1 VIGEKDKKWFSVCK
15 NISFMTLDH
24 FLRVYR
30 KKIIKSILILD
41 HISYLHPDSF
51 NIFKKL
57 KPNIYTGADIKGDDE
72 LYISQVMGLIPDI
85 LFSEWHDNY
94 IDKNNLS
101 FSDLPD
107 DLLEVYISRY
117 KKHNHEFNFNQY
129 RTLKY
134 KSVVYTK
141 NDIFKY
147 IKTNKIYTVKDLL
160 INLNVKKYI
169 KSGCW
174 YTNDENKNIIER
186 LYK

>member
-1 VIGEKDKKWFSVCK
+1 
-15 NISFMTLDH
+15 MTLDH

-30 KKIIKSILILD
+30 NKNIKSILVLD
-41 HISYLHPDSF
+41 CINYLHPNSF

-57 KPNIYTGADIKGDDE
+57 NSGFYSGADIKGDDE

-101 FSDLPD
+101 LSDLPE

-117 KKHNHEFNFNQY
+117 KNHNQEFNFNKY

-134 KSVVYTK
+134 KLVVYTK
-141 NDIFKY
+141 KDIFKY

-160 INLNVKKYI
+160 INLNVNKYI
-169 KSGCW
+169 KSGCC
-174 YTNDENKNIIER
+174 YTNDENENIIKR